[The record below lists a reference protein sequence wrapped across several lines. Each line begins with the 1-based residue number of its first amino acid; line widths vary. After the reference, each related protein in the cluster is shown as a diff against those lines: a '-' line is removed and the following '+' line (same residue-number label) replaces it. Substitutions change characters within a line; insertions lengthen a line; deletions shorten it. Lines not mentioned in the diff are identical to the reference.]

1 MNWQHEKVTNLTL
14 NLGGGIYKLQTFCEK
29 KQALNSL
36 SVFQNLHDKR
46 KTIQF
51 LTIQFSPSSFQE
63 FN

>member
-14 NLGGGIYKLQTFCEK
+14 DLGGGIHKLQTFCEK

-36 SVFQNLHDKR
+36 SVFQGLHDQR
-46 KTIQF
+46 ETIQF
-51 LTIQFSPSSFQE
+51 LLSAFQE